1 MQQSSAVPKRNASS
15 SDRLSLPT
23 KIALGVKKPASSVQG
38 MEEST
43 FYSECS
49 SLNTDNHKQS
59 GRSPYLHIHS
69 PGVVCPACQ
78 ALELEAMEDS
88 FAELTFA
95 EALPLWL
102 FNHAPSIHPNTLHYY
117 KQYGNALK
125 PFFGPMKLKDIGIG
139 ALRGFQRWRSHV
151 YTDNDTLELPLHSE
165 LLTSKFRHGAG
176 SVRIKNEINCVL
188 KPMLREAGQ
197 WAGIE
202 AKKFKHLPV
211 PREGSGVPLDKGEQ
225 AEFMAI
231 AFSRKKWMLAAH
243 CLRIEYRT
251 GTGFGELR
259 KLRRKHVDLK
269 AAKMQIIEGAKNS
282 GIRVRTVPLVP
293 SALESMEWI
302 MNRSKAKSGDDPE
315 SYILPH
321 RTKGFTVPMGS
332 IHRAFIAIKAEWA
345 KRHPGT
351 AKILTRQ
358 CDARTSTACLL
369 LKNPN
374 LSLPTIH
381 KTLGWMPSS
390 RMRDRYNRVDHDA
403 KMEVLRTLEDE
414 P

>member
-1 MQQSSAVPKRNASS
+1 MQSSAVQKRVDRPISGKEKPYNAG
-15 SDRLSLPT
+15 LH
-23 KIALGVKKPASSVQG
+23 IKKPCQR
-38 MEEST
+38 EESA
-43 FYSECS
+43 YSELGS
-49 SLNTDNHKQS
+49 YSDTKQS
-59 GRSPYLHIHS
+59 DRSPYLHIHS

-88 FAELTFA
+88 FAD
-95 EALPLWL
+95 LPFSSAFPAWIERHKP
-102 FNHAPSIHPNTLHYY
+102 FIQSRTLSDYY
-117 KQYGNALK
+117 QYGNALMD
-125 PFFGPMKLKDIGIG
+125 FFEATRMKDIGIG
-139 ALRGFQRWRSHV
+139 TIRSFQMWRSHV
-151 YTDNDTLELPLHSE
+151 YAANDTMELPLESK
-165 LLTSKFRHGAG
+165 LLTSKYRHSAG
-176 SVRIKNEINCVL
+176 NVRIKNEINCVL

-197 WAGIE
+197 WAAIE
-202 AKKFKHLPV
+202 EKKFKHLPV
-211 PREGSGVPLDKGEQ
+211 PREGSGVPLDKSEQ
-225 AEFMAI
+225 AEFLAI
-231 AFSRKKWMLAAH
+231 AFSKKKWLLAAH

-259 KLRRKHVDLK
+259 KVRRKHVDLK
-269 AAKMQIIEGAKNS
+269 AASMQIIEGAKNS
-282 GIRVRTVPLVP
+282 GVRVRPVPLVP
-293 SALESMEWI
+293 SALESMAWI
-302 MNRSKAKSGDDPE
+302 INRWEAMGGSDPE

-321 RTKGFTVPMGS
+321 RTKGFSVPMGS

-369 LKNPN
+369 LKNPK

-403 KMEVLRTLEDE
+403 KMEVLKTLEDE